1 MRKINNNLLSLRFQ
15 KNQVLFSVVSVLLG
29 GLIYLLLRPT
39 APKIFETLTLIV
51 PGDWLDSLRANTL
64 NLGLVLP
71 DWFLYSLPNGLWAF
85 SYTLLTTTIWA
96 QHQSPIKY
104 FWYTSIPVLVFGFEF
119 LQYFGLIQGTFSIPD
134 LVAGL
139 SGILT
144 AITIKLL
151 TTKTYNNETNST

>member
-39 APKIFETLTLIV
+39 APKFFETLSLIV
-51 PGDWLDSLRANTL
+51 PGEWLDSLRANTL

-119 LQYFGLIQGTFSIPD
+119 LQYFGLIRGTFSIPD

-139 SGILT
+139 SGILA